1 MIFKI
6 KKGGIMGDLREFLDK
21 LKDIND
27 LVVIDDEIDWYVEA
41 GAIMRRANEVGGPAQ
56 LFTNIKGSEKGSRL
70 AGGILSTYRRLA
82 IAMDIDPQSGYHDI
96 LKEYIDRRSNPIKPI
111 IVNSGPCKE
120 NIMIGDNI
128 DLLKFPIPHL
138 HPSDGNRF
146 IGTLNIGIC
155 KDLES
160 DWINWGMY
168 RAMVHDKRTTGIYMG
183 ALNHGGIILKKYW
196 DKGLKMDYA
205 IAIGS
210 DPLAYLVSSSGV
222 PYGMNEVDVIGGLKR
237 EPVQLVKCET
247 NELYVPADS
256 EIVIEGEIS
265 PGEIKSEGP
274 FGEYPGYS
282 VSGRVERPI
291 LNIKAITYRNNP
303 ILTSTCLGT
312 PTDEGHILWSVACA
326 ADIWIDLK
334 RVGLPVTG
342 IYIPPESGLHAVVV
356 STKTPHFGIPSLISS
371 IVWTNR
377 NGMYYPKVFV
387 VNDDVD
393 PTNMKEVFHAFS
405 TKCNPAYGIS
415 IDKRA
420 INCPLTPYLPPD
432 RRDQGIGGAN
442 VLFDCTWPV
451 EWKEEEKPAL
461 MSFKSAY
468 PEPVRKKVISNWEKW
483 GF

>member
-1 MIFKI
+1 LIFKI